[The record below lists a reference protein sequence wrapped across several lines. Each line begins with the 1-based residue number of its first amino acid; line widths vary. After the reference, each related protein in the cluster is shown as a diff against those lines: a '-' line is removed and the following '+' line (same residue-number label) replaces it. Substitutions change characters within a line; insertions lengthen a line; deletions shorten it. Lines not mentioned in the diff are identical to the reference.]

1 MKRIDDKIQEIE
13 KKDKKNRLL
22 YISFVLLIGT
32 FMTYVLYSENEKS
45 KLDVTIATQEG
56 TILEGI
62 SEREK
67 TYEELAASLDSLQK
81 SLRPADYW
89 KYTKNENS
97 VEGYISYITNDWGI
111 DKTAYLPKAIE
122 NLKSKKA
129 IGFQGWLFVGHKKA
143 DGKYKSKNIVE
154 VILPV
159 DDRPNFKDT
168 EIKVGDIVQLTKARN
183 RKTYRSETSKTAKYQ
198 GWRNKTKGFV
208 TAIWEDPNSS
218 EFKIEI
224 KYY

>member
-22 YISFVLLIGT
+22 YIGFVLLIGT

-45 KLDVTIATQEG
+45 KLDTTIASQEG

-62 SEREK
+62 SKEK
-67 TYEELAASLDSLQK
+67 KTRAQLKASHDSLQK
-81 SLRPADYW
+81 SLLPVEYW
-89 KYTKNENS
+89 AHTKNENS
-97 VEGYISYITNDWGI
+97 VEGYISYITNEWGI
-111 DKTAYLPKAIE
+111 DRKPYLSMAVE
-122 NLKSKKA
+122 NLKSKHA
-129 IGFQGWLFVGHKKA
+129 IGFQGWLFVGLKKT
-143 DGKYKSKNIVE
+143 DGTYKSKDIVE
-154 VILPV
+154 IIHTV
-159 DDRPNFKDT
+159 DGRAYSKNS

-183 RKTYRSETSKTAKYQ
+183 RKTYRSPTSKTAKSQ

-208 TAIWEDPNSS
+208 TATWKDPKTTN
-218 EFKIEI
+218 FKIQI